1 MKYQEAID
9 FLFPLRRFGMKP
21 GLERVIRLL
30 HAVGD
35 PQKRLGKVVHI
46 AGTNGKGTVACALA
60 AIFSAAGYTTGLY
73 TSPHLVSFTERI
85 RVNGKMIPESQLAA
99 YCKALKDEIITEK
112 ATFFEATT
120 AIAFMYFSDMQVDVS
135 VIETGMGGR
144 LDATNVVDPDYVII
158 PNIGKDHTGWLG
170 ETVEEIAAEK
180 AAIIKKGARTYTAVQ
195 DPAALKPILERADAV
210 GAEVTMLRDKAELVV
225 NSAVIGKLDFTL
237 TTQGLRIRNL
247 EAEVTGDFHASNLS
261 LAVLA
266 ACNAGIEEGAIR
278 KGLLSIKKSGYRAR
292 LERLSRQPDLLL
304 DVSHNPDGMEK
315 SVEILHRFRGAYR
328 EVFVVLGLVRDKDA
342 VEMVRCLKKLTN
354 NVITVNL
361 PSERGLSTAELGDLC
376 RSEGFRVTVV
386 ETARE
391 ALDMVR
397 GTAGKNDLILVTGS
411 FYLAGE
417 VMGLLNCCNSWM
429 A

>member
-1 MKYQEAID
+1 
-9 FLFPLRRFGMKP
+9 MKP

-210 GAEVTMLRDKAELVV
+210 GAEVTVLRDKAELVV

-247 EAEVTGDFHASNLS
+247 EAEVTGDFHASNRS

-278 KGLLSIKKSGYRAR
+278 QGLLSIKKSR
-292 LERLSRQPDLLL
+292 LQ
-304 DVSHNPDGMEK
+304 G
-315 SVEILHRFRGAYR
+315 
-328 EVFVVLGLVRDKDA
+328 
-342 VEMVRCLKKLTN
+342 
-354 NVITVNL
+354 
-361 PSERGLSTAELGDLC
+361 
-376 RSEGFRVTVV
+376 
-386 ETARE
+386 E
-391 ALDMVR
+391 A
-397 GTAGKNDLILVTGS
+397 
-411 FYLAGE
+411 
-417 VMGLLNCCNSWM
+417 
-429 A
+429 